1 MAKRFNVSIPDALAE
16 RLEPFKNDLSLS
28 ALMQDAIERELTR
41 LTMSDAD
48 KELRQGLKAA
58 AISAWIER
66 LPGLGAAL
74 ATYAD
79 HLFELAAKDGQTK
92 FFTYYRAF
100 FFLTQDEK
108 VLTDIARYKYPNL
121 KAEEGIEY
129 VTCALNAA
137 EEKKLEEFI
146 HDEWIP
152 DFIRFIGKK
161 AEEGTQLLDD
171 GLLSMASTGKGEK
184 YISISPALGELFE
197 YNANAQE
204 LIFKSLD
211 SRIRQH
217 MSEDDIYK
225 YVLDIDE
232 HMIREGY

>member
-48 KELRQGLKAA
+48 KELREGLRAA

-66 LPGLGAAL
+66 FPGLGAAL
-74 ATYAD
+74 AAYAD

-92 FFTYYRAF
+92 FFKYYRAF
-100 FFLTQDEK
+100 FFLTREDK
-108 VLTDIARYKYPNL
+108 VLTDIARYHYPNL
-121 KAEEGIEY
+121 ETEQGVGRVAW
-129 VTCALNAA
+129 ALN
-137 EEKKLEEFI
+137 EVDKEKLEEFI
-146 HDEWIP
+146 CEEWIP
-152 DFIRFIGKK
+152 DFNRFIGKK
-161 AEEGTQLLDD
+161 EEEGTKLLDD
-171 GLLSMASTGKGEK
+171 YLLVMASSEQG
-184 YISISPALGELFE
+184 LFE
-197 YNANAQE
+197 SNANVQE

-217 MSEDDIYK
+217 MAEGDIYK

-232 HMIREGY
+232 IMIGEDF

>member
-1 MAKRFNVSIPDALAE
+1 MAKRFNISIPDALAE

-48 KELRQGLKAA
+48 KELREGLRAA

-74 ATYAD
+74 AAYAD

-92 FFTYYRAF
+92 LFKYYRAF
-100 FFLTQDEK
+100 FFLTQEEN
-108 VLTDIARYKYPNL
+108 VLTDIARHHYPH
-121 KAEEGIEY
+121 AEAQDSVAY
-129 VTCALNAA
+129 VRSAIY
-137 EEKKLEEFI
+137 EVDDEKLMEIIWK
-146 HDEWIP
+146 EWIP
-152 DFIRFIGKK
+152 DFNRFIDKR
-161 AEEGTQLLDD
+161 AEEGAKLLDD
-171 GLLSMASTGKGEK
+171 DVLAIASSDEG
-184 YISISPALGELFE
+184 LFE
-197 YNANAQE
+197 SNANVQE

-217 MSEDDIYK
+217 MAERDIYK

-232 HMIREGY
+232 DLIGVGF